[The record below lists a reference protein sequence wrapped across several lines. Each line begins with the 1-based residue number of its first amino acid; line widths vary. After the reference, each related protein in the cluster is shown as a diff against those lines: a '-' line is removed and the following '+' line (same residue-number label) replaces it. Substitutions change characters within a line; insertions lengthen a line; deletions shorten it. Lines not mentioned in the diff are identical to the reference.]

1 MKTRIFSLMMIGLL
15 AITSVSCVKDADPVF
30 DKKPSVRMQEA
41 LKNAQ
46 DILRTAPHGW
56 RMDDFMNESN
66 TTAIMGGYSI
76 ALKFTED
83 KVTAWGEMM
92 NDVNICYTSLYIM
105 TTDDGPVLS
114 FDDNNYILHYYSTP
128 SGTGR
133 NQYGQT
139 GHYQALGGDFEFL
152 ILEASADCV
161 KLKGKRGG
169 QKINLYPLD
178 KEPAEFLAGVVKV
191 REEMIVTHY
200 EDASNN
206 LSMDLDRDNRHIL
219 INYFEPATAEKE
231 AYEENI
237 LDIAYLYTETGIH
250 LKRSLKSAL
259 KGVTAEG
266 REAFIKMLEDHDT
279 QDMTWDGVARSLSFS
294 GIVVAGVL
302 PEGWL
307 PYNDYIGDYV
317 LSYNNGTTIDIKL
330 EKDEYMKSYIL
341 SGLNSHYTLTV
352 SYDLASG
359 ALVLSG
365 QTIGQSGEYTYWFAP
380 WSLVGGGSLWYST
393 SYGMRSVLDQASYD
407 ADPAHFSINWV
418 SGNSAAGK
426 PIDSFILYQRHSS
439 GSGNSAIQDA
449 SWYFPTTNYRMAY
462 LSSFTKK

>member
-1 MKTRIFSLMMIGLL
+1 MKTRIISFLMFAAL

-41 LKNAQ
+41 LKLAQ

-66 TTAIMGGYSI
+66 TTAIKGGYTI
-76 ALKFTED
+76 AMKFTED

-92 NDVNICYTSLYIM
+92 DDVSTNYTSLYSM

-128 SGTGR
+128 SGTAR
-133 NQYGQT
+133 NPYGQT

-152 ILEASADCV
+152 ILDASADCV

-178 KEPAEFLAGVVKV
+178 KEPAEFLANVVKV
-191 REEMIVTHY
+191 REEMLVTHF
-200 EDASNN
+200 ENATLN
-206 LSMDLDRDNRHIL
+206 LSMNLDRDNRHIL
-219 INYFEPATAEKE
+219 INYFEPATSDKE
-231 AYEENI
+231 ALEENI
-237 LDIAYLYTETGIH
+237 LDLAYVYTENGIQ
-250 LKRSLKSAL
+250 LKKSLKSAL
-259 KGVTAEG
+259 KGVTVDS
-266 REAFIKMLEDHDT
+266 REDFIKMLEEHDT
-279 QDMTWDGVARSLSFS
+279 QEMTWNGTARNLSFA
-294 GIVVAGVL
+294 GIVVDGIL

-307 PYNDYIGDYV
+307 SYNDYIGEYV
-317 LSYNNGTTIDIKL
+317 VSYNNGTTIDIKL
-330 EKDEYMKSYIL
+330 EKGENMKSYIL
-341 SGLNSHYTLTV
+341 SGFNKNYTLKV
-352 SYDLASG
+352 NYDLASG
-359 ALVLSG
+359 ALVLNG

-393 SYGMRSVLDQASYD
+393 SYGMKSVLDQASWD
-407 ADPAHFSINWV
+407 ADPDHFQINWV
-418 SGNSAAGK
+418 SGTSAAGK

-439 GSGNSAIQDA
+439 GSGNSAIQDT
-449 SWYFPTTNYRMAY
+449 SWYFPTTNYRLAY
-462 LSSFTKK
+462 LSSFKKK